1 MNRLL
6 NNVSNYDLAFIVI
19 ALVYG
24 YITIIRKK

>member
-19 ALVYG
+19 ALVYD